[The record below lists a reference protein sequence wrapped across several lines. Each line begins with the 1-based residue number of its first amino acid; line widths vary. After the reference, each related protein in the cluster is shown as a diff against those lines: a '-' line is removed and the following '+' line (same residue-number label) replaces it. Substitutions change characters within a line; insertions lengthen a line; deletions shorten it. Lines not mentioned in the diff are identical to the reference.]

1 VKAIES
7 RKRICLANKETLV
20 IAGEL
25 IMKLVKQYDVE
36 LLPIDSEHAAIHQAM
51 QGDRQVSSIVITA
64 SGGALRD
71 WPKEDL
77 HKATKEDVLQHPN
90 WSMGDKITV
99 DSATMM
105 NKGFEIIEAHH
116 LFDLPYS
123 KIETILHPQS
133 LIHGMVRYLDGSV
146 LAHIAPPNMSIPIA
160 YALYY
165 PHKIELPTWDIS
177 ELSNPSFSS
186 MDEERY
192 PLLKLA
198 RQVGLAGG
206 IHPCVLNAANEA
218 AVRLFLEEKIS
229 FSMIET
235 IIRETLKSVSNQ
247 PLESIEQ
254 VVALDKEIYNRVY
267 QTYQTVRRTL

>member
-1 VKAIES
+1 
-7 RKRICLANKETLV
+7 
-20 IAGEL
+20 
-25 IMKLVKQYDVE
+25 
-36 LLPIDSEHAAIHQAM
+36 
-51 QGDRQVSSIVITA
+51 
-64 SGGALRD
+64 
-71 WPKEDL
+71 
-77 HKATKEDVLQHPN
+77 
-90 WSMGDKITV
+90 MGDKITV

-146 LAHIAPPNMSIPIA
+146 LAHIAPPTMSIPIA

-177 ELSNPSFSS
+177 ELSSLSFLS

-192 PLLKLA
+192 PLLQLA
-198 RQVGLAGG
+198 KQVGITGG

-229 FSMIET
+229 YSMVET
-235 IIRETLKSVSNQ
+235 IIRETLKSVPNQ
-247 PLESIEQ
+247 PLESIDQ
-254 VVALDKEIYNRVY
+254 VVALDKEIQKRVY
-267 QTYQTVRRTL
+267 QTYQTERRTL